1 MMSLW
6 RLKVMETFNP
16 EKKSKIFFEPYHYAS
31 RAGIFKEYEGE
42 KLSSVEDYFEEF
54 FGRKV
59 TVTING
65 RMAISLILR
74 SLDLKIDD
82 EIYITTTFEKP
93 NVSSC
98 VTSTIFNFCRP
109 SRVLTDKT
117 KAIFLI
123 HEFGV
128 VHPRIHK
135 LRAIA
140 DARNIPLIEDCAHT
154 INSSCNGKA
163 VGLSGDFVVCSF
175 PKIYPIQYGG
185 LLIGLNTSY
194 KPTLVQSAIIDKI
207 RDILPKYMHFTNE
220 YSQKRRANFQYLAA
234 RFKELLLLPFHQVD
248 ENVSP
253 SLFFPLVTDRYEEV
267 MEKASN
273 SNIENALWHGTNIVV
288 LPVHQFLVEEELERI
303 FQVVKSVYEK

>member
-1 MMSLW
+1 MKAINLD
-6 RLKVMETFNP
+6 
-16 EKKSKIFFEPYHYAS
+16 KKSEIFFEPYHYAS
-31 RAGIFKEYEGE
+31 RADIFEKCDGE
-42 KLSSVEDYFEEF
+42 KLPSVEDYFEEF

-59 TVTING
+59 MITING

-135 LRAIA
+135 LRLIA

-154 INSSCNGKA
+154 INSRSNGKA
-163 VGLSGDFVVCSF
+163 VGASGDFVVCSF

-185 LLIGLNTSY
+185 LLIGMNTSY
-194 KPTLVQSAIIDKI
+194 KPTLVQSAIIEKI
-207 RDILPKYMHFTNE
+207 RNILPKYMRLTNE
-220 YSQKRRANFQYLAA
+220 YSQKRRDNFQFLAVK
-234 RFKELLLLPFHQVD
+234 FKELLLLPFHQID
-248 ENVSP
+248 KDVSP

-273 SNIENALWHGTNIVV
+273 SKIENALWHGTNIVV

-303 FQVVKSVYEK
+303 FQVVKSVYEKNHSESVCR